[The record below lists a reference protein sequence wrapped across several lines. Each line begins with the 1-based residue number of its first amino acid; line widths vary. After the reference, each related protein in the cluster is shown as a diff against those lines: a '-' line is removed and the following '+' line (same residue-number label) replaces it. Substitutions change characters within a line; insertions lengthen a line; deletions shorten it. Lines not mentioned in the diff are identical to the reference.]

1 MQNFRKIQYLAIF
14 SFLFWPFISYA
25 SCGCAQSGQSSEL
38 NVQIEQ
44 YNLDQ
49 NTVKKGFTFPG
60 FLSTFLV
67 GISADVIAEPSDVI
81 LKKIQDPNMLPLK
94 DQTLI
99 TDIFEYDIIN
109 KETYDPQRPIFLTLA
124 YNSTSNH
131 LKKVMIYDKI
141 KSVWTEVPSK
151 NDIKNKIIKAYIHL
165 PYARLAVFEDN
176 NILQTGTATW
186 YKYKGGLFA
195 ASPDYP
201 KGTKLKVTNIGKD
214 SPNKGKSVIVKINDY
229 GPDRAVYPDRII
241 DLDKVAF
248 KKIGNYRGG
257 TIEVLV
263 EKVK

>member
-1 MQNFRKIQYLAIF
+1 M
-14 SFLFWPFISYA
+14 
-25 SCGCAQSGQSSEL
+25 
-38 NVQIEQ
+38 
-44 YNLDQ
+44 
-49 NTVKKGFTFPG
+49 
-60 FLSTFLV
+60 
-67 GISADVIAEPSDVI
+67 
-81 LKKIQDPNMLPLK
+81 
-94 DQTLI
+94 
-99 TDIFEYDIIN
+99 
-109 KETYDPQRPIFLTLA
+109 
-124 YNSTSNH
+124 
-131 LKKVMIYDKI
+131 
-141 KSVWTEVPSK
+141 
-151 NDIKNKIIKAYIHL
+151 